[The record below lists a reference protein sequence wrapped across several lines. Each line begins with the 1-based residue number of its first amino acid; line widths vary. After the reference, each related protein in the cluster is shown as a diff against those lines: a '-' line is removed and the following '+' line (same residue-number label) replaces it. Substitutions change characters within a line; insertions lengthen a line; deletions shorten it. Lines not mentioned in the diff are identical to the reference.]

1 MGRAVCFAYC
11 CNVESTNQPAVSV
24 ENLVVNYRS
33 VCAVGGVSFNAY
45 AGEVTT
51 VLGPNGAGKTSTIEV
66 CEGFRIPTSG
76 RIRVLGLDPQTQR
89 GELNKRMGVML
100 QNGGVYP
107 SARVGEVTQHFCT
120 LYGKSVDPD
129 ELLAQVGLSE
139 LHGRAWRRLSGGER
153 QRLSLALALAAQPA
167 VAFLDEP
174 TSGVDVNGRD
184 LIRNIIRRLAKNGCA
199 VVVATHELDEAERIA
214 DKVIIFNGG
223 KIIADGS
230 LNALRHG
237 RDEIRFRSPS
247 SFDLAE
253 LSRHLGLV
261 VKQIDDYEFLVVGS
275 ADARRIAALSQW
287 MANVGAEISDLRAG
301 QQRLE
306 DVFKRLTGGEHR

>member
-1 MGRAVCFAYC
+1 M
-11 CNVESTNQPAVSV
+11 ESARQSTVNV
-24 ENLVVNYRS
+24 ENLVVNYGT
-33 VCAVGGVSFNAY
+33 VCAVGGVSFRAY

-51 VLGPNGAGKTSTIEV
+51 ILGPNGAGKTSTIEV
-66 CEGFRIPTSG
+66 CEGFRNPNSG

-89 GELNKRMGVML
+89 SELNKRMGVML

-107 SARVGEVTQHFCT
+107 SVRVGEVIRHYCT
-120 LYGKSVDPD
+120 VYGKSVEPD
-129 ELLAQVGLSE
+129 LLLAQVGLSD
-139 LHGRAWRRLSGGER
+139 LRSRTWRRLSGGER
-153 QRLSLALALAAQPA
+153 QRLSLALALAAQPE

-184 LIRNIIRRLAKNGCA
+184 LIRNIIRGLARNGCA

-214 DKVIIFNGG
+214 DKVIIFDNG

-230 LNALRHG
+230 LDELRQG

-247 SFDLAE
+247 VFDLAE
-253 LSRHLGLV
+253 LTRHLGV
-261 VKQIDDYEFLVVGS
+261 EVQQIGPYEFLLIGT
-275 ADARRIAALSQW
+275 ADAHRIAALSQW
-287 MANVGAEISDLRAG
+287 MANVGAEIRDLRAG

-306 DVFKRLTGGEHR
+306 DVFRRLTAGDH